1 MKYMSDFIIYL
12 YIMDKL
18 IELVYYYN
26 FEVKTFEVWIWL
38 PNSDTDYCWWT
49 IDKEKEIRKYK
60 LIIISKE
67 YWFIKWLVD
76 NDKIDRDVSINW
88 EWHYES
94 LLMKL
99 AIQDNPLDF
108 LVKILK

>member
-1 MKYMSDFIIYL
+1 ME
-12 YIMDKL
+12 KL
-18 IELVYYYN
+18 QKLLDEYQETIEN
-26 FEVKTFEVWIWL
+26 TEKIDWEVALDIEMLGIDAKTCVAY
-38 PNSDTDYCWWT
+38 S
-49 IDKEKEIRKYK
+49 
-60 LIIISKE
+60 ISKQF
-67 YWFIKWLVD
+67 WFIKWLVE

>member
-1 MKYMSDFIIYL
+1 ME
-12 YIMDKL
+12 KL
-18 IELVYYYN
+18 IELLNEYHFFNTEY
-26 FEVKTFEVWIWL
+26 IWYHL
-38 PNSDTDYCWWT
+38 
-49 IDKEKEIRKYK
+49 DKEENRIYFKTEVVDKWITNEQRISDEW
-60 LIIISKE
+60 LISKKFG
-67 YWFIKWLVD
+67 FIKWLVD